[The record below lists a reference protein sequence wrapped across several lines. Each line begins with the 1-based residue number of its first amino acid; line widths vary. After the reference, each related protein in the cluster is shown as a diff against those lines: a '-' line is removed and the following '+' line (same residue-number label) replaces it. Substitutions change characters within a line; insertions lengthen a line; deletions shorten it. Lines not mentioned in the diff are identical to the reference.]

1 MRLSLGPLLY
11 PWSREAIE
19 AFYAERV
26 ADPVDIVY
34 LGETVCAK
42 RRSLAPDEWL
52 ALGRELAAAG
62 KQVVLSTL
70 ALVQAGS
77 ELSTVRRLCRNG
89 EFLVEANDM
98 GAVRLL
104 AEEGLPFVGGASL
117 NLYNVAALRLL
128 RDRGMVRWLPPLEL
142 SRESLGDLLG
152 EARRAGVVLETEL
165 FAFGRIPLACSA
177 RCFTARHVGRPK
189 DRCAIVCEDY
199 PEGLPM
205 ASQEGEPLFT
215 LNGVQTQSGAV
226 QHLLPYGRELADLGV
241 TTLRLSPQPE
251 HLGAV
256 IDRYRAVLDG
266 ASDSTDVTAW
276 VSAPVCDGF
285 FRGAPGMAVAP
296 NA

>member
-11 PWSREAIE
+11 PWSRDAIE
-19 AFYAERV
+19 AFYAERA
-26 ADPVDIVY
+26 ADPLDTVY
-34 LGETVCAK
+34 LGETVNAK
-42 RRSLAPDEWL
+42 RRSLAADDWL

-62 KQVVLSTL
+62 KQVVISTL

-104 AEEGLPFVGGASL
+104 AEAGLPFVGGASL

-128 RDRGMVRWLPPLEL
+128 RDRGMVRWVPPLEL
-142 SRESLGDLLG
+142 SRESLGDLLD
-152 EARRAGVVLETEL
+152 ETRRAGIMLETEL
-165 FAFGRIPLACSA
+165 FAFGRVPLACSA

-189 DRCAIVCEDY
+189 DRCDIVCEDY

-226 QHLLPYGRELADLGV
+226 QHLLGHSAELAALGV
-241 TTLRLSPQPE
+241 EMLRLSPQPAHMGE
-251 HLGAV
+251 
-256 IDRYRAVLDG
+256 IIRRYRAVLDG
-266 ASDSTDVTAW
+266 ACGETSVDGW

-285 FRGAPGMAVAP
+285 FRGAPGMAA
-296 NA
+296 ALD

>member
-11 PWSREAIE
+11 QWSRDAIE
-19 AFYAERV
+19 AFYAERA
-26 ADPVDIVY
+26 ADPLDTVY

-42 RRSLAPDEWL
+42 RRSLAADDWL

-62 KQVVLSTL
+62 KQVVISTL

-104 AEEGLPFVGGASL
+104 AEAGLPFVGGASL

-128 RDRGMVRWLPPLEL
+128 RDRGMVRWVPPLEL
-142 SRESLGDLLG
+142 SREGLGDLLE
-152 EARRAGVVLETEL
+152 EARRAGIVLETEL
-165 FAFGRIPLACSA
+165 FAFGRVPLACSA

-189 DRCAIVCEDY
+189 DRCDIVCEDY

-205 ASQEGEPLFT
+205 ASQEGKPLFT

-226 QHLLPYGRELADLGV
+226 QHLLGHGAALASLGV
-241 TTLRLSPQPE
+241 DLLRLSPQPAHMGE
-251 HLGAV
+251 IIG
-256 IDRYRAVLDG
+256 RYRAVLDG
-266 ASDSTDVTAW
+266 ACEDTAVDCW

-285 FRGAPGMAVAP
+285 FRGAPGMAA
-296 NA
+296 ALD

>member
-11 PWSREAIE
+11 QWSRDAIE
-19 AFYAERV
+19 AFYAERM
-26 ADPVDIVY
+26 ADPVDVVY

-42 RRSLAPDEWL
+42 RRSLATDDWL
-52 ALGRELAAAG
+52 ALGRELAGAG
-62 KQVVLSTL
+62 KQVVISTL

-77 ELSTVRRLCRNG
+77 ELATVRRLCRNG

-104 AEEGLPFVGGASL
+104 ADAGLPFVGGASL

-128 RDRGMVRWLPPLEL
+128 RGRGMVRWVPPLEL
-142 SRESLGDLLG
+142 SRDDLGDLLG
-152 EARRAGVVLETEL
+152 EARRAGIVLETEL
-165 FAFGRIPLACSA
+165 FAFGRVPLACSA

-189 DRCAIVCEDY
+189 DRCEIVCEDY

-226 QHLLPYGRELADLGV
+226 QHLLGHGGALAELGV
-241 TTLRLSPQPE
+241 EILRLSPQPAHMGE
-251 HLGAV
+251 IIG
-256 IDRYRAVLDG
+256 RYRAALDG
-266 ASDSTDVTAW
+266 ACAETAVDRWVTA
-276 VSAPVCDGF
+276 PLCDGF
-285 FRGAPGMAVAP
+285 FRGAPGMAAAP
-296 NA
+296 DP